1 MSEKIIIGLDINTI
15 DEVHKILDLCPNCV
29 WFKVGSQLFTRWGPQ
44 VISLLKKKNK
54 KIFLDLKYHDI
65 PNTVKNA
72 VHSARSLEVDMLTV
86 HALGGSKM
94 IRYARE
100 AVEGSPTKII
110 AVTILTSHTEEQ
122 IQTELGIKW
131 NLEDTVFYLAKM
143 ALLSGAHGI
152 VCSPM
157 EISLLREKLGVDF
170 LLITPGVRPVW
181 ASDTHDQ
188 ARVMTP
194 SEAISRGANMLVLSR
209 PILKAENPH
218 FAFER
223 ITKEIE
229 NEK

>member
-15 DEVHKILDLCPNCV
+15 DEVEKILELCPDCV
-29 WFKVGSQLFTRWGPQ
+29 WFKVGSQLFTRCGPQ
-44 VISLLKKKNK
+44 VISLLKRKNK

-72 VHSARSLEVDMLTV
+72 VSSARDLEVDMLTV

-100 AVEGSPTKII
+100 AVEGSSTKII
-110 AVTILTSHTEEQ
+110 AVTILTSHTKEE
-122 IQTELGIKW
+122 IQKELGIKW
-131 NLEDTVFYLAKM
+131 ELEDAVFNYANM
-143 ALLSGAHGI
+143 ALSSGAHGI

-157 EISLLREKLGVDF
+157 EISLLREKLGSNF

-188 ARVMTP
+188 VRVMTP

-218 FAFER
+218 LAFER
-223 ITKEIE
+223 VVKEIE